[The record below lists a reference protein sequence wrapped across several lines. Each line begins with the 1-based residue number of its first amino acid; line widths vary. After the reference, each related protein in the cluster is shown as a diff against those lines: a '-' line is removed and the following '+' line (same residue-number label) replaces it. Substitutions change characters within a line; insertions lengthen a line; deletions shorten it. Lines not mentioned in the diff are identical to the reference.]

1 MPDVEPVADQP
12 QPTVNLP
19 PEPDEKL
26 AIAEHQLHWW
36 RELLAGSIAVAIA
49 CFDVWWKGA
58 NAGFS
63 NSLDEILLLT
73 GVALI
78 AGVRNLF
85 AAKSPP
91 TKNGFTLPLSFLV
104 ISDSYLHSGAGRCS
118 TKNGAN

>member
-1 MPDVEPVADQP
+1 MPGV
-12 QPTVNLP
+12 
-19 PEPDEKL
+19 
-26 AIAEHQLHWW
+26 
-36 RELLAGSIAVAIA
+36 
-49 CFDVWWKGA
+49 DVWWNGA

-91 TKNGFTLPLSFLV
+91 TKDGFTLRLSFLV
-104 ISDSYLHSGAGRCS
+104 ISDSYLHSGRLAQTRAGASNRHYAHS
-118 TKNGAN
+118 PSGR

>member
-1 MPDVEPVADQP
+1 LLSINYTGGA
-12 QPTVNLP
+12 
-19 PEPDEKL
+19 K
-26 AIAEHQLHWW
+26 
-36 RELLAGSIAVAIA
+36 LLAGSTAVAIA

-104 ISDSYLHSGAGRCS
+104 VWAGRCS
-118 TKNGAN
+118 TEKRDELWQRYREGKED

>member
-1 MPDVEPVADQP
+1 MKNLRLLSINY
-12 QPTVNLP
+12 TGGVNCLP
-19 PEPDEKL
+19 GRS
-26 AIAEHQLHWW
+26 Q
-36 RELLAGSIAVAIA
+36 S
-49 CFDVWWKGA
+49 WKGT

-104 ISDSYLHSGAGRCS
+104 V
-118 TKNGAN
+118 

>member
-1 MPDVEPVADQP
+1 MK
-12 QPTVNLP
+12 NLRLLSINYTGGA
-19 PEPDEKL
+19 K
-26 AIAEHQLHWW
+26 
-36 RELLAGSIAVAIA
+36 LLAGSTAVAIA